1 MLKGGDFIVERNRK
15 KRITETTNNISETLK
30 GTERVEGVIEI
41 ERNNNITITLSSIY
55 FYSYHFYNNN
65 QTTHIEVSQP
75 NKGHLHIVLI
85 SSFYTSLSFYNLPP
99 FFYYLIII
107 DINSKKR
114 G

>member
-15 KRITETTNNISETLK
+15 KRITETTNNTSETLK
-30 GTERVEGVIEI
+30 GTERVEGVIE
-41 ERNNNITITLSSIY
+41 RNSNIIITLSSIY
-55 FYSYHFYNNN
+55 FYPHPFYNNN